1 MKNRKISLLFILA
14 ISSLLVATVSPIEVS
29 LIIERSAGTD
39 SFLDSPLQLINTSTN
54 LRLFYP
60 GIGN

>member
-1 MKNRKISLLFILA
+1 MLA

-29 LIIERSAGTD
+29 LMIERSAGTD
-39 SFLDSPLQLINTSTN
+39 SFLDSPLQLMNTSTS
-54 LRLFYP
+54 LRLLCP

>member
-1 MKNRKISLLFILA
+1 M
-14 ISSLLVATVSPIEVS
+14 LVATVSPIEVS